1 MYYNSFGISFG
12 FLCVESNGNELTIG
26 IAISKDIGKA
36 LFGEIG
42 VCQEITLEFTNKLLI
57 DFTTMIYTEI
67 GLSLINYGYISIG
80 AYKEINNI
88 NIILFII
95 IVLLSY

>member
-42 VCQEITLEFTNKLLI
+42 VCQEITTNKLLI

-88 NIILFII
+88 NIIPFII